1 MWAGVHDLTFKGFDC
16 LPVAPLLGSFF
27 EAGSGL
33 AQGQCDNQGWRSLF
47 FQRLFSGFFV
57 LLVDGRRD
65 REEGQWATGSGRE
78 RASSGNF
85 STQSGVSRCRASARS
100 CAHTDGQAHSLGG
113 RASINPVSLGSQTDP
128 IERLQTRRSTPDSSC
143 LAKVVSKNDELKGK
157 FKKKR

>member
-47 FQRLFSGFFV
+47 FQRLFLRFLCFIG
-57 LLVDGRRD
+57 G

-128 IERLQTRRSTPDSSC
+128 SERLQTRRSTPDSSC